1 MKLKNNLMNTPKLSG
16 DYDIVVFSHLRWEFV
31 IQRPQHII
39 NRLAKD
45 RKILFIE
52 EPIPFTEENKGTAH
66 TIKASKNITVLQPRI
81 SWDQMHDELEPLVT
95 EYMDKLAIN
104 EPILWFYSA
113 GFGEMVKRID
123 HSLVVYDVMDELS
136 AFKGASPRHL
146 EQERELL
153 KYADVVFTGGKSL
166 YESKSQLH
174 DNVHCFP
181 SSVDRVH
188 FEKALKKSIKIPT
201 DLAEIRKN
209 NKKIAGF
216 YGVIDERIDLD
227 LLAQTADLMQEVS
240 FVMIGPVVKINEA
253 DLPRRDNIFYLGS
266 KPYAQLPE
274 YLKGIDIAIM
284 PFAMN
289 ESTKFISPTKTL
301 EFMAALKPIISTPI
315 YDVVRDYQK
324 EVKIVH
330 TAEEFKDALTFY
342 LQETPAEKKQR
353 EKLEIAVIERTSWD
367 NTVSAMKGLMA
378 EALDKLQIFDEVSYL
393 PDRKGYTSPLGVANF
408 NFTVGYEKE

>member
-1 MKLKNNLMNTPKLSG
+1 M
-16 DYDIVVFSHLRWEFV
+16 
-31 IQRPQHII
+31 
-39 NRLAKD
+39 
-45 RKILFIE
+45 
-52 EPIPFTEENKGTAH
+52 
-66 TIKASKNITVLQPRI
+66 
-81 SWDQMHDELEPLVT
+81 
-95 EYMDKLAIN
+95 
-104 EPILWFYSA
+104 
-113 GFGEMVKRID
+113 
-123 HSLVVYDVMDELS
+123 
-136 AFKGASPRHL
+136 
-146 EQERELL
+146 
-153 KYADVVFTGGKSL
+153 
-166 YESKSQLH
+166 
-174 DNVHCFP
+174 
-181 SSVDRVH
+181 
-188 FEKALKKSIKIPT
+188 
-201 DLAEIRKN
+201 
-209 NKKIAGF
+209 
-216 YGVIDERIDLD
+216 D
-227 LLAQTADLMQEVS
+227 LLAQTADLMQEVL